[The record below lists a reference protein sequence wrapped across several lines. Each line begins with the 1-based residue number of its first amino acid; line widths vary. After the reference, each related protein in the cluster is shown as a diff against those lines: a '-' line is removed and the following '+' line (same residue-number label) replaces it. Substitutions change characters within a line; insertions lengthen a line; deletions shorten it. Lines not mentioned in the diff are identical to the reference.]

1 MSPVPGRRGPGNP
14 EGVPRSNRT
23 LEAPPDP
30 RPTLEQ
36 VAALAGVSRA
46 TVSRV
51 VNGSPK
57 VSPVVRAQVERAVAK
72 LGYVPNRAA
81 RSLVT
86 RRADSVALVVSEPH
100 ARFFSE
106 PFFAGMV
113 RGVSGALAETGVQ
126 LLLLIAQDL
135 ADRPG
140 DHPGSPP
147 DPPRGGRLERYVVG
161 GHVDGVLLASL
172 HGDDPLPATLERAG
186 VPAVLVGRPAAD
198 RGAPASHVDA
208 DNRGGA
214 RAAVGHLAGRG
225 RRRIATITG
234 PLDMGVGLDRLDGY
248 RDGLAAAG
256 LDADPGLVEP
266 GDFTEE
272 GGAAAT
278 ARLLERPGPPV
289 DAVFAAS
296 DLMAAGALRALRTAG
311 RRVPE
316 DVAVVGFEDS
326 AVARYAQ
333 PPLTTVR
340 QPIEEMGRQA
350 TRLLLARMAGEAGGM
365 HLVLDTELVVRAST

>member
-1 MSPVPGRRGPGNP
+1 MSSP
-14 EGVPRSNRT
+14 
-23 LEAPPDP
+23 
-30 RPTLEQ
+30 PTLEQ

-57 VSPVVRAQVERAVAK
+57 VSPLVRAQVERAVAK

-86 RRADSVALVVSEPH
+86 RRADSVALVASEPH

-113 RGVSGALAETGVQ
+113 RGVSAALAETGVQ
-126 LLLLIAQDL
+126 LLLLIAQGRS
-135 ADRPG
+135 DRQ
-140 DHPGSPP
+140 
-147 DPPRGGRLERYVVG
+147 RLQRYVVG

-172 HGDDPLPATLERAG
+172 HGDDPLPGALERAG
-186 VPAVLVGRPAAD
+186 VPAVLVGRPAD
-198 RGAPASHVDA
+198 LVPASYVDA

-214 RAAVGHLAGRG
+214 GKAVEHLVRRG

-234 PLDMGVGLDRLDGY
+234 PLDMEVGLDRLEGY

-256 LDADPGLVEP
+256 LAAGQALVET

-272 GGAAAT
+272 GGAAAM
-278 ARLLERPGPPV
+278 ARLLARPGPPV

-296 DLMAAGALRALRTAG
+296 DLMAAGALRALRAAG

-350 TRLLLARMAGEAGGM
+350 TRMLLAKIAGETGGM
-365 HLVLDTELVVRAST
+365 HLILDVDLVVRASS

>member
-1 MSPVPGRRGPGNP
+1 MSSP
-14 EGVPRSNRT
+14 
-23 LEAPPDP
+23 
-30 RPTLEQ
+30 PTLEQ

-86 RRADSVALVVSEPH
+86 RRADSVALVVSEPR

-113 RGVSGALAETGVQ
+113 RGVSAALAETGVQ

-135 ADRPG
+135 PDR
-140 DHPGSPP
+140 
-147 DPPRGGRLERYVVG
+147 RRLQRFVVG

-172 HGDDPLPATLERAG
+172 HGDDPLPGALERAG
-186 VPAVLVGRPAAD
+186 VPAVLVGRPARRVVD
-198 RGAPASHVDA
+198 RGAPASYVDA

-214 RAAVGHLAGRG
+214 AKAVAHLARRG

-234 PLDMGVGLDRLDGY
+234 PLDMGVGLDRLEGY

-256 LDADPGLVEP
+256 LAADEDLVET

-272 GGAAAT
+272 GGAAAM
-278 ARLLERPGPPV
+278 ARLLARPGPPV

-296 DLMAAGALRALRTAG
+296 DLMAAGALRALRAAG

-350 TRLLLARMAGEAGGM
+350 TRMLLARIAGEAGGM
-365 HLVLDTELVVRAST
+365 RLILDVDLVERAST

>member
-1 MSPVPGRRGPGNP
+1 VTGGSGGLEPRLP
-14 EGVPRSNRT
+14 EHGLP
-23 LEAPPDP
+23 
-30 RPTLEQ
+30 PTLEQ

-57 VSPVVRAQVERAVAK
+57 VSPVVRAQVERAVAE

-113 RGVSGALAETGVQ
+113 RGVSAVLAETGVQ
-126 LLLLIAQDL
+126 LVLLVAQDVP
-135 ADRPG
+135 DR
-140 DHPGSPP
+140 
-147 DPPRGGRLERYVVG
+147 GRLERYVVS
-161 GHVDGVLLASL
+161 GHADGVLLASL
-172 HGDDPLPATLERAG
+172 HGDDPLPGTLERAG
-186 VPAVLVGRPAAD
+186 VPAVLVGRPAGVVP
-198 RGAPASHVDA
+198 RSNGTASASYVDA

-214 RAAVGHLAGRG
+214 GLAVDHLAMRG

-234 PLDMGVGLDRLDGY
+234 PLDMGVGLDRLEGY

-256 LDADPGLVEP
+256 LAGSGDLVEP

-272 GGAAAT
+272 SGATAM
-278 ARLLERPGPPV
+278 ARLLTRPGDPV

-296 DLMAAGALRALRTAG
+296 DLMAAGALRALRAAG

-350 TRLLLARMAGEAGGM
+350 TRLLLAQIAGEAGGM
-365 HLVLDTELVVRAST
+365 HLILETELVVRSST

>member
-1 MSPVPGRRGPGNP
+1 VTG
-14 EGVPRSNRT
+14 
-23 LEAPPDP
+23 
-30 RPTLEQ
+30 PTLEQ

-51 VNGSPK
+51 VNGSPG

-147 DPPRGGRLERYVVG
+147 DSPDSPGDHPGGCPQAPPAGRGRLERYVVG

-198 RGAPASHVDA
+198 RGAPASYVDA

-248 RDGLAAAG
+248 RDGLAAAA

-289 DAVFAAS
+289 DAIFAAS
-296 DLMAAGALRALRTAG
+296 DLMAAGALRALRAAG

-350 TRLLLARMAGEAGGM
+350 TRLLLATMAGQAGGM
-365 HLVLDTELVVRAST
+365 HLILDTELVVRAST

>member
-1 MSPVPGRRGPGNP
+1 VTS
-14 EGVPRSNRT
+14 
-23 LEAPPDP
+23 
-30 RPTLEQ
+30 PTLEQ

-57 VSPVVRAQVERAVAK
+57 VSPALRAQVERAVAK

-100 ARFFSE
+100 TRFLSE

-113 RGVSGALAETGVQ
+113 RGVSAALAETGIQ
-126 LLLLIAQDL
+126 LLLLVAHDL
-135 ADRPG
+135 PDR
-140 DHPGSPP
+140 
-147 DPPRGGRLERYVVG
+147 GRLERYVAG

-172 HGDDPLPATLERAG
+172 HNDDPLPGVLERAG
-186 VPAVLVGRPAAD
+186 VPAVLVGRPA
-198 RGAPASHVDA
+198 GTGPASYVDA

-214 RAAVGHLAGRG
+214 RQAVDHLARQG

-234 PLDMGVGLDRLDGY
+234 PQDMGVGQDRLDGY
-248 RDGLAAAG
+248 RDGLRAAG
-256 LDADPGLVEP
+256 LAGGDDLVEA

-272 GGAAAT
+272 GGAAAMG
-278 ARLLERPGPPV
+278 RLLERPGRPV

-296 DLMAAGALRALRTAG
+296 DLMAAGALWTLRVAG
-311 RRVPE
+311 RRVPD

-326 AVARYAQ
+326 AVARYTQ

-350 TRLLLARMAGEAGGM
+350 TRLLLAKVAGEAAGM
-365 HLVLDTELVVRAST
+365 HLILDVELVVRAST

>member
-1 MSPVPGRRGPGNP
+1 M
-14 EGVPRSNRT
+14 T
-23 LEAPPDP
+23 A
-30 RPTLEQ
+30 PTLEQ

-81 RSLVT
+81 RALVT

-113 RGVSGALAETGVQ
+113 RGVSAALAETGVQ
-126 LLLLIAQDL
+126 LVLLIAQGL
-135 ADRPG
+135 PDR
-140 DHPGSPP
+140 
-147 DPPRGGRLERYVVG
+147 GRVERYVVG

-172 HGDDPLPATLERAG
+172 HGDDPLPGALERAG
-186 VPAVLVGRPAAD
+186 VPAVLVGRPA
-198 RGAPASHVDA
+198 GTAPASYVDA

-214 RAAVGHLAGRG
+214 RKAVDHLAGLA
-225 RRRIATITG
+225 RRRIATIAG
-234 PLDMGVGLDRLDGY
+234 PQDMGVGLDRLEGY
-248 RDGLAAAG
+248 REGLAAAG
-256 LDADPGLVEP
+256 LAADDDLVEA

-272 GGAAAT
+272 GGAAAME
-278 ARLLERPGPPV
+278 RLLRRPGRPV

-296 DLMAAGALRALRTAG
+296 DLMAAGALRALRAAG

-350 TRLLLARMAGEAGGM
+350 TRLLLAKVAGQAGGM
-365 HLVLDTELVVRAST
+365 HLILDVELVVRAST

>member
-1 MSPVPGRRGPGNP
+1 MTDGSEGLKPSPPGT
-14 EGVPRSNRT
+14 GVP
-23 LEAPPDP
+23 
-30 RPTLEQ
+30 PTLEQ

-86 RRADSVALVVSEPH
+86 RRADSIALVVSEPH

-113 RGVSGALAETGVQ
+113 RGVSAALAETGVQ

-135 ADRPG
+135 PDR
-140 DHPGSPP
+140 
-147 DPPRGGRLERYVVG
+147 GRLERYVVG

-172 HGDDPLPATLERAG
+172 HGDDPLPGTLERAG
-186 VPAVLVGRPAAD
+186 VPAVLVGRPAGRGGPRVD
-198 RGAPASHVDA
+198 RGTPASYVDA

-214 RAAVGHLAGRG
+214 GKAVDHLARRG
-225 RRRIATITG
+225 RRTIATITG

-248 RDGLAAAG
+248 RDGLRAAG
-256 LDADPGLVEP
+256 LTEADDLVET

-272 GGAAAT
+272 GGAAAM
-278 ARLLERPGPPV
+278 ARLLARPGPPV

-296 DLMAAGALRALRTAG
+296 DLMAAGALRALRAAG

-350 TRLLLARMAGEAGGM
+350 TRLLLARVAGEPGGM
-365 HLVLDTELVVRAST
+365 HLILDVELVVRASA

>member
-1 MSPVPGRRGPGNP
+1 
-14 EGVPRSNRT
+14 
-23 LEAPPDP
+23 
-30 RPTLEQ
+30 
-36 VAALAGVSRA
+36 
-46 TVSRV
+46 
-51 VNGSPK
+51 
-57 VSPVVRAQVERAVAK
+57 VERAVAK

-113 RGVSGALAETGVQ
+113 RGVSAALAETGVQ
-126 LLLLIAQDL
+126 LQLLIAHDVG
-135 ADRPG
+135 DR
-140 DHPGSPP
+140 
-147 DPPRGGRLERYVVG
+147 GRLERHVVG

-172 HGDDPLPATLERAG
+172 HGDDPLPGTLERAG
-186 VPAVLVGRPAAD
+186 VPAVLVGRPA
-198 RGAPASHVDA
+198 GAGPASYVDA

-214 RAAVGHLAGRG
+214 RKAVDHLARRG
-225 RRRIATITG
+225 RRRIAAITG
-234 PLDMGVGLDRLDGY
+234 PQDMGVGQDRLDGY

-256 LDADPGLVEP
+256 LAAADLVEA

-272 GGAAAT
+272 GGAAAMG
-278 ARLLERPGPPV
+278 RLLARPGPPV

-296 DLMAAGALRALRTAG
+296 DLMAAGALRALRAAG
-311 RRVPE
+311 RRVPD

-350 TRLLLARMAGEAGGM
+350 ARLLLAKVAGETGRM
-365 HLVLDTELVVRAST
+365 HLILDVELVVRASA

>member
-1 MSPVPGRRGPGNP
+1 MSSP
-14 EGVPRSNRT
+14 
-23 LEAPPDP
+23 
-30 RPTLEQ
+30 PTLEQ

-86 RRADSVALVVSEPH
+86 RRADSVALVVSEPR

-113 RGVSGALAETGVQ
+113 RGVSAALAETGVQ

-135 ADRPG
+135 RDR
-140 DHPGSPP
+140 
-147 DPPRGGRLERYVVG
+147 RRLERYVVG

-172 HGDDPLPATLERAG
+172 HGEDPLPGALERAG
-186 VPAVLVGRPAAD
+186 VPAVLVGRPAE
-198 RGAPASHVDA
+198 PTQASYVDA

-214 RAAVGHLAGRG
+214 GKAVEHLVRRG

-234 PLDMGVGLDRLDGY
+234 PLDMGVGLDRLEGY

-256 LDADPGLVEP
+256 LADGDLVET

-272 GGAAAT
+272 GGAAAM
-278 ARLLERPGPPV
+278 ARLLARPGPPV

-296 DLMAAGALRALRTAG
+296 DLMAAGALRALRAAG

-350 TRLLLARMAGEAGGM
+350 TRLLLARIAGETGGM
-365 HLVLDTELVVRAST
+365 HLILDVDLVERAST

>member
-1 MSPVPGRRGPGNP
+1 VTRGSGGPKPGPPGT
-14 EGVPRSNRT
+14 G
-23 LEAPPDP
+23 AP
-30 RPTLEQ
+30 PTLEQ

-57 VSPVVRAQVERAVAK
+57 VSPGVRAQVERAVVK

-100 ARFFSE
+100 ARFLSE

-113 RGVSGALAETGVQ
+113 RGVSAALAGTGVQ

-135 ADRPG
+135 PDR
-140 DHPGSPP
+140 
-147 DPPRGGRLERYVVG
+147 GRLERYVAG

-172 HGDDPLPATLERAG
+172 HGDDPLPGTLERAG
-186 VPAVLVGRPAAD
+186 VPAVLVGRPAG
-198 RGAPASHVDA
+198 GAGGVSWVDA

-214 RAAVGHLAGRG
+214 AKAVDHLARQG
-225 RRRIATITG
+225 RRRIATIAG
-234 PLDMGVGLDRLDGY
+234 PLDMGVGLDRLEGY

-256 LDADPGLVEP
+256 LAGAGDLVEA

-272 GGAAAT
+272 GGAAAM
-278 ARLLERPGPPV
+278 ARLLERPGSPV

-296 DLMAAGALRALRTAG
+296 DLMAAGSLRALRTAG

-350 TRLLLARMAGEAGGM
+350 TRLLLARVAGEAGGM
-365 HLVLDTELVVRAST
+365 HLLLDTELVVRSSA

>member
-1 MSPVPGRRGPGNP
+1 VSSP
-14 EGVPRSNRT
+14 
-23 LEAPPDP
+23 
-30 RPTLEQ
+30 PTLEQ

-86 RRADSVALVVSEPH
+86 RRADSVALVASEPH

-113 RGVSGALAETGVQ
+113 RGVSAALAETGVQ
-126 LLLLIAQDL
+126 LLLLIDQGL
-135 ADRPG
+135 PDRQ
-140 DHPGSPP
+140 
-147 DPPRGGRLERYVVG
+147 RLQRYVVG

-172 HGDDPLPATLERAG
+172 HGDDPLPGVLERAG
-186 VPAVLVGRPAAD
+186 VPAVLVGRPAGRGGPPVD
-198 RGAPASHVDA
+198 RGAPASYVDA

-214 RAAVGHLAGRG
+214 GKAVDHLAVRG

-234 PLDMGVGLDRLDGY
+234 PLDMGVGLDRLEGY

-256 LDADPGLVEP
+256 LTVDEDLVET

-272 GGAAAT
+272 GGAAAM
-278 ARLLERPGPPV
+278 ARLLARPGPPV

-296 DLMAAGALRALRTAG
+296 DLMAAGALRALRAAG

-350 TRLLLARMAGEAGGM
+350 TRMLLAKIAGETGGM
-365 HLVLDTELVVRAST
+365 HLILDVDLVERAST

>member
-1 MSPVPGRRGPGNP
+1 LTSP
-14 EGVPRSNRT
+14 
-23 LEAPPDP
+23 
-30 RPTLEQ
+30 PTLEQ

-113 RGVSGALAETGVQ
+113 RGVSAALAETGVQ
-126 LLLLIAQDL
+126 LLLLIAHGPP
-135 ADRPG
+135 DRPG
-140 DHPGSPP
+140 DRPGGPP
-147 DPPRGGRLERYVVG
+147 DLPIHRGTAPAVPRTPPGDRGRLERYVVG

-172 HGDDPLPATLERAG
+172 HGDDPLPGTLERAG
-186 VPAVLVGRPAAD
+186 VPAVLIGRPA
-198 RGAPASHVDA
+198 GTAPASYVDA

-214 RAAVGHLAGRG
+214 RKAVSHLVALG
-225 RRRIATITG
+225 RRRIATIAG
-234 PLDMGVGLDRLDGY
+234 PPDMGVGQDRLDGY
-248 RDGLAAAG
+248 RDALAAAE
-256 LDADPGLVEP
+256 LDGAGDLVET
-266 GDFTEE
+266 GDFTDE
-272 GGAAAT
+272 GGAAAMD
-278 ARLLERPGPPV
+278 RLLGRPGPPV

-296 DLMAAGALRALRTAG
+296 DLMAVGALRALRAAG
-311 RRVPE
+311 RRVPD

-326 AVARYAQ
+326 AVARYAH

-340 QPIEEMGRQA
+340 QPIEELGRQA
-350 TRLLLARMAGEAGGM
+350 TRLLLARVAGEPAGM
-365 HLVLDTELVVRAST
+365 HLILDVDLVVRASA

>member
-1 MSPVPGRRGPGNP
+1 VS
-14 EGVPRSNRT
+14 S
-23 LEAPPDP
+23 
-30 RPTLEQ
+30 PTLEQ

-51 VNGSPK
+51 VNGSPR
-57 VSPVVRAQVERAVAK
+57 VRPEVRAQVERAVAK

-86 RRADSVALVVSEPH
+86 RRADSIALVVSEPH

-135 ADRPG
+135 PDR
-140 DHPGSPP
+140 
-147 DPPRGGRLERYVVG
+147 GRLERYVVG

-186 VPAVLVGRPAAD
+186 VPAVQVGRPP
-198 RGAPASHVDA
+198 GETPASYVDA

-214 RAAVGHLAGRG
+214 SRAVGHLAGRG
-225 RRRIATITG
+225 RRRIATIAG
-234 PLDMGVGLDRLDGY
+234 PLDMSVGRDRLDGY

-256 LDADPGLVEP
+256 LAEAGELVEA
-266 GDFTEE
+266 GDFSEE
-272 GGAAAT
+272 SGAAAME
-278 ARLLERPGPPV
+278 RLLALPGRPV

-340 QPIEEMGRQA
+340 QPIEDMGRQA
-350 TRLLLARMAGEAGGM
+350 TRLLLTEAAGGRRRM
-365 HLVLDTELVVRAST
+365 RLILDVDLVVRAST

>member
-1 MSPVPGRRGPGNP
+1 MKGRPGGLKPSPPGTG
-14 EGVPRSNRT
+14 
-23 LEAPPDP
+23 AQ
-30 RPTLEQ
+30 PTLEQ

-86 RRADSVALVVSEPH
+86 RRADSIALVVSEPH
-100 ARFFSE
+100 ARFLSE

-113 RGVSGALAETGVQ
+113 RGVSAALADTGVQ
-126 LLLLIAQDL
+126 LLLLIAHDL
-135 ADRPG
+135 PDR
-140 DHPGSPP
+140 
-147 DPPRGGRLERYVVG
+147 GRLERYVVG

-172 HGDDPLPATLERAG
+172 HGDDPLPGILDRAG
-186 VPAVLVGRPAAD
+186 VPAVLVGRPAAPS
-198 RGAPASHVDA
+198 PATYVDA

-214 RAAVGHLAGRG
+214 RKAVDHLVAGG
-225 RRRIATITG
+225 RRTIATISG
-234 PLDMGVGLDRLDGY
+234 PLDMGAGLDRLDGY

-256 LDADPGLVEP
+256 LEEAGDLVEA

-272 GGAAAT
+272 GGAAAMD
-278 ARLLERPGPPV
+278 RLLARPGRPV

-296 DLMAAGALRALRTAG
+296 DLMAAGALRALRAAG
-311 RRVPE
+311 RRVPD

-326 AVARYAQ
+326 VVARYAQ

-350 TRLLLARMAGEAGGM
+350 TRLLLAMAAGDPTGM
-365 HLVLDTELVVRAST
+365 HLILDVELVVRASA

>member
-1 MSPVPGRRGPGNP
+1 MSP
-14 EGVPRSNRT
+14 
-23 LEAPPDP
+23 
-30 RPTLEQ
+30 PTLEQ

-51 VNGSPK
+51 VNGSPR
-57 VSPVVRAQVERAVAK
+57 VSPAVRAQVERAVAK

-86 RRADSVALVVSEPH
+86 RRGDSVALVVSEPH

-106 PFFAGMV
+106 PFFAGMA
-113 RGVSGALAETGVQ
+113 RGVSAALAETGVQ

-135 ADRPG
+135 PDR
-140 DHPGSPP
+140 
-147 DPPRGGRLERYVVG
+147 GRLERYVVG

-172 HGDDPLPATLERAG
+172 HGDDPLPAILERAG
-186 VPAVLVGRPAAD
+186 VPAVLVGRPA
-198 RGAPASHVDA
+198 GPIPVSYVDA

-214 RAAVGHLAGRG
+214 RMAVGHLATRG
-225 RRRIATITG
+225 CRRIATITG
-234 PLDMGVGLDRLDGY
+234 PLDMGVGIDRLDGY

-256 LDADPGLVEP
+256 LGGGGELVEN

-272 GGAAAT
+272 GGAAAMT
-278 ARLLERPGPPV
+278 RLLARPGRPV

-296 DLMAAGALRALRTAG
+296 DLMAAGALRALRAAG
-311 RRVPE
+311 RRVPD

-350 TRLLLARMAGEAGGM
+350 TRLLLAKVAGQAGGM
-365 HLVLDTELVVRAST
+365 HLVLDVELIVRASA

>member
-1 MSPVPGRRGPGNP
+1 MTGGSGP
-14 EGVPRSNRT
+14 
-23 LEAPPDP
+23 
-30 RPTLEQ
+30 PTLEQ

-57 VSPVVRAQVERAVAK
+57 VSPAVRAQVERAVAK

-113 RGVSGALAETGVQ
+113 RGVSAALAETGVQ

-135 ADRPG
+135 PDRG
-140 DHPGSPP
+140 W
-147 DPPRGGRLERYVVG
+147 LERYVVG

-172 HGDDPLPATLERAG
+172 HGDDPLPGTLERAG
-186 VPAVLVGRPAAD
+186 VPAVLIGRPVDQAAP
-198 RGAPASHVDA
+198 GSYVDA

-214 RAAVGHLAGRG
+214 RTAVDHLARRG

-234 PLDMGVGLDRLDGY
+234 SLDMGVGQDRLEGY

-256 LDADPGLVEP
+256 LAGAGDLVET

-272 GGAAAT
+272 GGAAAMG
-278 ARLLERPGPPV
+278 RLLERPGGPV

-296 DLMAAGALRALRTAG
+296 DLMAAGALRALRAAG

-350 TRLLLARMAGEAGGM
+350 TRLLLAQVAGEAGGM
-365 HLVLDTELVVRAST
+365 HLILDTELVVRASA

>member
-1 MSPVPGRRGPGNP
+1 VTS
-14 EGVPRSNRT
+14 
-23 LEAPPDP
+23 
-30 RPTLEQ
+30 PTLEQ

-57 VSPVVRAQVERAVAK
+57 VSPAVRAQVERAVAK

-100 ARFFSE
+100 TRFLSE
-106 PFFAGMV
+106 PFFVGMV
-113 RGVSGALAETGVQ
+113 RGVSAALAETGIQ
-126 LLLLIAQDL
+126 LLLLVAHDL
-135 ADRPG
+135 PDR
-140 DHPGSPP
+140 
-147 DPPRGGRLERYVVG
+147 GRLERYVVG

-172 HGDDPLPATLERAG
+172 HNDDLLPGVLERAG
-186 VPAVLVGRPAAD
+186 VPAVLVGRPA
-198 RGAPASHVDA
+198 GTGPASYVDA

-214 RAAVGHLAGRG
+214 RQAVDHLARQG

-234 PLDMGVGLDRLDGY
+234 PQDMGVGQDRLDGY
-248 RDGLAAAG
+248 RDGLRAAG
-256 LDADPGLVEP
+256 LAGGDDLVEA

-272 GGAAAT
+272 GGAAAMG
-278 ARLLERPGPPV
+278 RLLERPGRPV

-296 DLMAAGALRALRTAG
+296 DLMAAGTLRTLRAAG
-311 RRVPE
+311 RRVPD

-326 AVARYAQ
+326 AVARYTQ

-350 TRLLLARMAGEAGGM
+350 TRLLLAKVAGEAAGM
-365 HLVLDTELVVRAST
+365 HLILDVELVVRAST

>member
-1 MSPVPGRRGPGNP
+1 
-14 EGVPRSNRT
+14 
-23 LEAPPDP
+23 
-30 RPTLEQ
+30 

-57 VSPVVRAQVERAVAK
+57 VSPAVRAQVERAVAK

-86 RRADSVALVVSEPH
+86 RRADSVALVVSEAH

-113 RGVSGALAETGVQ
+113 RGVSAALAETGVQ
-126 LLLLIAQDL
+126 LVLLIAH
-135 ADRPG
+135 DRR
-140 DHPGSPP
+140 D
-147 DPPRGGRLERYVVG
+147 RGRLERYVVG

-172 HGDDPLPATLERAG
+172 HGDDPLPGTLERAG
-186 VPAVLVGRPAAD
+186 VPAVLVGRPPGRGGPPVD
-198 RGAPASHVDA
+198 RAWPASYVDA

-214 RAAVGHLAGRG
+214 RTAVDHLARRG

-234 PLDMGVGLDRLDGY
+234 PQDMGVGQDRLDGY
-248 RDGLAAAG
+248 RDGLTAAG
-256 LDADPGLVEP
+256 LAADDDLVEA

-272 GGAAAT
+272 GGAAAMD
-278 ARLLERPGPPV
+278 RLLARPGPPV

-296 DLMAAGALRALRTAG
+296 DLMAAGALRALRAAG
-311 RRVPE
+311 LRVPD

-350 TRLLLARMAGEAGGM
+350 TRLLLAKVAGETGGM
-365 HLVLDTELVVRAST
+365 HLVLDVELVVRAST

>member
-1 MSPVPGRRGPGNP
+1 MRAGPGALTP
-14 EGVPRSNRT
+14 SPPGKG
-23 LEAPPDP
+23 AP
-30 RPTLEQ
+30 PTLEQ

-57 VSPVVRAQVERAVAK
+57 VSPEVRAQVERAVAK

-113 RGVSGALAETGVQ
+113 RGVSAALAETGVQ

-135 ADRPG
+135 PDRG
-140 DHPGSPP
+140 W
-147 DPPRGGRLERYVVG
+147 LERYVVG

-172 HGDDPLPATLERAG
+172 HGDDPLPGTLERAG
-186 VPAVLVGRPAAD
+186 VPAVLIGRPVDQAAP
-198 RGAPASHVDA
+198 GSYVDA

-214 RAAVGHLAGRG
+214 GKAVGHLARRG

-234 PLDMGVGLDRLDGY
+234 SLDMGVGQDRLEGY

-256 LDADPGLVEP
+256 LAGAGELVET

-272 GGAAAT
+272 GGAAAMG
-278 ARLLERPGPPV
+278 RLLERPGDPV

-296 DLMAAGALRALRTAG
+296 DLMAAGALRALRAAG

-316 DVAVVGFEDS
+316 EVAVVGFEDS

-340 QPIEEMGRQA
+340 QSIEEMGRQA
-350 TRLLLARMAGEAGGM
+350 TRLLLAQVAGEAGGM
-365 HLVLDTELVVRAST
+365 HLILDTELVVRASA

>member
-1 MSPVPGRRGPGNP
+1 MTGGPGP
-14 EGVPRSNRT
+14 
-23 LEAPPDP
+23 
-30 RPTLEQ
+30 PTLEQ

-57 VSPVVRAQVERAVAK
+57 VSPAVRAQVERAVAK

-113 RGVSGALAETGVQ
+113 RGVSAALAETGVQ

-135 ADRPG
+135 PDRG
-140 DHPGSPP
+140 W
-147 DPPRGGRLERYVVG
+147 LERYVVG

-172 HGDDPLPATLERAG
+172 HGDDPLPGTLERAG
-186 VPAVLVGRPAAD
+186 VPAVLIGRPVDQAAP
-198 RGAPASHVDA
+198 GSYVDA

-214 RAAVGHLAGRG
+214 GKAVGHLARRG

-234 PLDMGVGLDRLDGY
+234 SLDMGVGQDRLEGY

-256 LDADPGLVEP
+256 LAGAGELVET

-272 GGAAAT
+272 GGAAAMG
-278 ARLLERPGPPV
+278 RLLERPGDPV

-296 DLMAAGALRALRTAG
+296 DLMAAGALRALRAAG

-316 DVAVVGFEDS
+316 EVAVVGFEDS

-350 TRLLLARMAGEAGGM
+350 TRLLLAQVAGEAGGM
-365 HLVLDTELVVRAST
+365 HLILDTELVVRASA

>member
-1 MSPVPGRRGPGNP
+1 MS
-14 EGVPRSNRT
+14 S
-23 LEAPPDP
+23 
-30 RPTLEQ
+30 PTLEQ

-51 VNGSPK
+51 VNGSPR
-57 VSPVVRAQVERAVAK
+57 VRPEVRAQVERAVAK

-86 RRADSVALVVSEPH
+86 RRADSIALVVSEPH

-126 LLLLIAQDL
+126 LLLLIAQGL
-135 ADRPG
+135 PDR
-140 DHPGSPP
+140 
-147 DPPRGGRLERYVVG
+147 GRLERYVVG

-186 VPAVLVGRPAAD
+186 VPAVQVGRPP
-198 RGAPASHVDA
+198 GTTPASYVDA

-214 RAAVGHLAGRG
+214 SKAVRHLAGRG
-225 RRRIATITG
+225 RRRIATIAG
-234 PLDMGVGLDRLDGY
+234 PLDMSVGRDRLEGY

-256 LDADPGLVEP
+256 LAEAGELVEA
-266 GDFTEE
+266 GDFSEE
-272 GGAAAT
+272 SGAAAME
-278 ARLLERPGPPV
+278 RLLALPGRPV

-340 QPIEEMGRQA
+340 QPIEDMGRQA
-350 TRLLLARMAGEAGGM
+350 TRLLLTEAAGGRGRM
-365 HLVLDTELVVRAST
+365 RLILDVDLVVRAST

>member
-1 MSPVPGRRGPGNP
+1 MTP
-14 EGVPRSNRT
+14 
-23 LEAPPDP
+23 
-30 RPTLEQ
+30 PTLEQ

-51 VNGSPK
+51 VNGSPR
-57 VSPVVRAQVERAVAK
+57 VSPAVRAQVERAVAK

-86 RRADSVALVVSEPH
+86 RRGDSVALVVSEPH

-113 RGVSGALAETGVQ
+113 RGVSAALAETGVQ

-135 ADRPG
+135 PDR
-140 DHPGSPP
+140 
-147 DPPRGGRLERYVVG
+147 GRLERYVVG

-172 HGDDPLPATLERAG
+172 HADDPLPATLERAG
-186 VPAVLVGRPAAD
+186 VPAVLVGRPTG
-198 RGAPASHVDA
+198 RGGPEDCRGGPPVGRGGPGASYVDA

-214 RAAVGHLAGRG
+214 RMAVDHLAALG
-225 RRRIATITG
+225 RRRIAIITG
-234 PLDMGVGLDRLDGY
+234 GLDMGVGVDRLVGY

-256 LDADPGLVEP
+256 LGGRGGELEEA

-272 GGAAAT
+272 GGAAAMT
-278 ARLLERPGPPV
+278 RLLARPGRPV
-289 DAVFAAS
+289 DAVFAVS
-296 DLMAAGALRALRTAG
+296 DLMAAGALRALRAAG
-311 RRVPE
+311 RRVPD

-350 TRLLLARMAGEAGGM
+350 TRLLLAKVAGQAGGM
-365 HLVLDTELVVRAST
+365 HLVLDVELVVRASA

>member
-1 MSPVPGRRGPGNP
+1 MTSSP
-14 EGVPRSNRT
+14 
-23 LEAPPDP
+23 
-30 RPTLEQ
+30 PTLEQ

-57 VSPVVRAQVERAVAK
+57 VSPEVRAQVERAVAK

-86 RRADSVALVVSEPH
+86 RRADSVALVVSESH

-113 RGVSGALAETGVQ
+113 RGVSAALAETGVQ

-135 ADRPG
+135 PDR
-140 DHPGSPP
+140 S
-147 DPPRGGRLERYVVG
+147 RLERYVVG
-161 GHVDGVLLASL
+161 GPDAGVLRASL
-172 HGDDPLPATLERAG
+172 HGDAPRPGAREGASGPAGLAGRPAGPLPA
-186 VPAVLVGRPAAD
+186 
-198 RGAPASHVDA
+198 SYVDA

-214 RAAVGHLAGRG
+214 GKAVEHLVRRG

-234 PLDMGVGLDRLDGY
+234 PLDMGVGLDRLEGY
-248 RDGLAAAG
+248 REGLAAAG
-256 LDADPGLVEP
+256 LAADEDLVEP

-272 GGAAAT
+272 GGAAAM
-278 ARLLERPGPPV
+278 ARLLARPGPPV

-296 DLMAAGALRALRTAG
+296 DLMAAGALRALRAAG

-350 TRLLLARMAGEAGGM
+350 TRMLLAKIAGETGGM
-365 HLVLDTELVVRAST
+365 HLILDVDLVVRAST

>member
-1 MSPVPGRRGPGNP
+1 VS
-14 EGVPRSNRT
+14 S
-23 LEAPPDP
+23 
-30 RPTLEQ
+30 PTLEQ

-51 VNGSPK
+51 VNGSPR
-57 VSPVVRAQVERAVAK
+57 VRPEVRAQVERAVAK

-86 RRADSVALVVSEPH
+86 RRADSIALVVSEPH

-126 LLLLIAQDL
+126 LLLLIAQGL
-135 ADRPG
+135 PDR
-140 DHPGSPP
+140 
-147 DPPRGGRLERYVVG
+147 GRLERYVVG

-186 VPAVLVGRPAAD
+186 VPAVQVGRPP
-198 RGAPASHVDA
+198 GTTPASYVDA

-214 RAAVGHLAGRG
+214 SKAVRHLAGRG
-225 RRRIATITG
+225 RRRIATIAG
-234 PLDMGVGLDRLDGY
+234 PLDMSVGRDRLEGY

-256 LDADPGLVEP
+256 LAEAGELVEA
-266 GDFTEE
+266 GDFSEE
-272 GGAAAT
+272 SGAAAME
-278 ARLLERPGPPV
+278 RLLALPGRPV

-340 QPIEEMGRQA
+340 QPIEDMGRQA
-350 TRLLLARMAGEAGGM
+350 TRLLLTEAAGGRGRM
-365 HLVLDTELVVRAST
+365 RLILDVDLVVRAST

>member
-1 MSPVPGRRGPGNP
+1 MTGGSGP
-14 EGVPRSNRT
+14 
-23 LEAPPDP
+23 
-30 RPTLEQ
+30 PTLEQ

-57 VSPVVRAQVERAVAK
+57 VSPAVRAQVERAVAK

-113 RGVSGALAETGVQ
+113 RGVSAALAETGVQ

-135 ADRPG
+135 PDRG
-140 DHPGSPP
+140 W
-147 DPPRGGRLERYVVG
+147 LERYVVG

-172 HGDDPLPATLERAG
+172 HGDDPLPGTLERAG
-186 VPAVLVGRPAAD
+186 VPAVLIGRPVDQAAP
-198 RGAPASHVDA
+198 GSYVDA

-214 RAAVGHLAGRG
+214 GKAVGHLARRG

-234 PLDMGVGLDRLDGY
+234 SLDMGVGQDRLEGY

-256 LDADPGLVEP
+256 LAGAGDLVET

-272 GGAAAT
+272 GGAAAMG
-278 ARLLERPGPPV
+278 RLLERPGDPV

-296 DLMAAGALRALRTAG
+296 DLMAAGALRALRAAG

-340 QPIEEMGRQA
+340 QPIEDMGRQA
-350 TRLLLARMAGEAGGM
+350 TRLLLAQVAGEAGGM
-365 HLVLDTELVVRAST
+365 HLILDTELVVRASA

>member
-1 MSPVPGRRGPGNP
+1 VTGGPGP
-14 EGVPRSNRT
+14 
-23 LEAPPDP
+23 
-30 RPTLEQ
+30 PTLEQ

-57 VSPVVRAQVERAVAK
+57 VSPAVRAQVERAVAK

-113 RGVSGALAETGVQ
+113 RGVSAALAETGVQ

-135 ADRPG
+135 PDRG
-140 DHPGSPP
+140 W
-147 DPPRGGRLERYVVG
+147 LERYVVG

-172 HGDDPLPATLERAG
+172 HGDDPLPGTLERAG
-186 VPAVLVGRPAAD
+186 VPAVLIGRPVDQAAP
-198 RGAPASHVDA
+198 GSYVDA

-214 RAAVGHLAGRG
+214 GKAVGHLARRG

-234 PLDMGVGLDRLDGY
+234 SLDMGVGQDRLEGY

-256 LDADPGLVEP
+256 LAGAGDLVET

-272 GGAAAT
+272 GGAAAMG
-278 ARLLERPGPPV
+278 RLLERPGDPV

-296 DLMAAGALRALRTAG
+296 DLMAAGALRALRAAG

-350 TRLLLARMAGEAGGM
+350 TRLLLAQVAGEAGGM
-365 HLVLDTELVVRAST
+365 HLILDTELVVRASA

>member
-1 MSPVPGRRGPGNP
+1 VTS
-14 EGVPRSNRT
+14 
-23 LEAPPDP
+23 
-30 RPTLEQ
+30 PTLEE

-57 VSPVVRAQVERAVAK
+57 VSPAVRAQVERAVAK

-100 ARFFSE
+100 TRLLSE
-106 PFFAGMV
+106 PFFAGTV
-113 RGVSGALAETGVQ
+113 RGVSAALAETGVQ
-126 LLLLIAQDL
+126 LLLLI
-135 ADRPG
+135 
-140 DHPGSPP
+140 DHDPP
-147 DPPRGGRLERYVVG
+147 DRGRLERYVVG
-161 GHVDGVLLASL
+161 GHVDGVLLASV
-172 HGDDPLPATLERAG
+172 HGDDPLPGILERAG
-186 VPAVLVGRPAAD
+186 VPAVLVGRPA
-198 RGAPASHVDA
+198 GTGPASYVDA

-214 RAAVGHLAGRG
+214 RQAVDHLARRG
-225 RRRIATITG
+225 RRRIAAIAG
-234 PLDMGVGLDRLDGY
+234 PQDMGVGQDRLDGY
-248 RDGLAAAG
+248 RDGLQAAG
-256 LDADPGLVEP
+256 LAGDGDLVEE

-272 GGAAAT
+272 GGAAAM
-278 ARLLERPGPPV
+278 ARLLARPGRPV

-296 DLMAAGALRALRTAG
+296 DLMAAGALRALRAAG
-311 RRVPE
+311 RRVPD

-326 AVARYAQ
+326 AVARYTQ

-350 TRLLLARMAGEAGGM
+350 TRLLLAKVAGEAAGM
-365 HLVLDTELVVRAST
+365 HLVLDVELVVRAST

>member
-1 MSPVPGRRGPGNP
+1 MTS
-14 EGVPRSNRT
+14 
-23 LEAPPDP
+23 
-30 RPTLEQ
+30 PTLEE

-57 VSPVVRAQVERAVAK
+57 VSPAVRAQVERAVAK

-113 RGVSGALAETGVQ
+113 RGVSAALADTGVQ
-126 LLLLIAQDL
+126 LQLLIAHDL
-135 ADRPG
+135 PDR
-140 DHPGSPP
+140 
-147 DPPRGGRLERYVVG
+147 GRLERYVLG

-172 HGDDPLPATLERAG
+172 HGGDPLPGTLERAG
-186 VPAVLVGRPAAD
+186 VPAVLVGRPAG
-198 RGAPASHVDA
+198 RGGPPENRRPASYVDA

-214 RAAVGHLAGRG
+214 RQAVDHLARRG
-225 RRRIATITG
+225 RRRIATIAG
-234 PLDMGVGLDRLDGY
+234 PRDMGVGQDRLDGW

-256 LDADPGLVEP
+256 LDAADDLVEV

-272 GGAAAT
+272 GGAAAMG
-278 ARLLERPGPPV
+278 RLLQRPGRPV

-296 DLMAAGALRALRTAG
+296 DLMAAGALRALRAAG
-311 RRVPE
+311 RRVPD

-350 TRLLLARMAGEAGGM
+350 ARLLLAKVAGEAGGM
-365 HLVLDTELVVRAST
+365 HLILDVELVVRASA